1 MIGDRDYLSLS
12 FLFILFCMCFFL
24 FPFPLLRL
32 SPPKL
37 VLGMDSSI
45 VFRKKIYVAE
55 RIWEFGYDSVND
67 VKRNHGYNISV
78 FLQSIEKEIR
88 GQVDDAIARA
98 KVRRYCYV
106 NLDCSVALVKELPP
120 AHIL

>member
-1 MIGDRDYLSLS
+1 
-12 FLFILFCMCFFL
+12 
-24 FPFPLLRL
+24 
-32 SPPKL
+32 
-37 VLGMDSSI
+37 MDSSI

-55 RIWEFGYDSVND
+55 RIWEFAYDSVND
-67 VKRNHGYNISV
+67 VKRNCMVIIYLF

>member
-1 MIGDRDYLSLS
+1 
-12 FLFILFCMCFFL
+12 MCFFL

-67 VKRNHGYNISV
+67 VKRNCMVIIYLF